1 MGSREGVQTPPVS
14 VRFLSFPQEIAG
26 TLVTVTYEP
35 ARDPALLVQDHISA
49 LYPPRE
55 AAPAGG
61 CGSPPQDT
69 ASILTQVS
77 RAGRLEHSALGGG
90 VLSPGE
96 GSAELRE
103 QVTTWD
109 SFLLERAGC
118 LYWREQQQPQPA
130 QTLRSPG
137 GQHQVPPQ
145 QCTTGPGEALPSH
158 PSSPPQPRA
167 GTGWHL
173 VLSEL
178 SPGAAWFVL
187 PA

>member
-118 LYWREQQQPQPA
+118 LYWREQQQPTACPDPQEPWGPA
-130 QTLRSPG
+130 PG
-137 GQHQVPPQ
+137 AP
-145 QCTTGPGEALPSH
+145 
-158 PSSPPQPRA
+158 PSSARQ
-167 GTGWHL
+167 GL
-173 VLSEL
+173 VKPAL
-178 SPGAAWFVL
+178 SPLLTSTAKSRDWMA
-187 PA
+187 PSP